1 MPDEVLDGPCG
12 PWPLDTSCCPG
23 WPADPADWSPAQ
35 QAVAEI
41 ATEVLWRLTAGRY
54 GLCEE
59 VLRPCR
65 KGCDEPLPSLAYGGG
80 GLLRP
85 VLDNG
90 RWFNRPC
97 GCGPSG
103 CSCVPLCVIDLPG
116 PVHEVVEVLQ
126 DGSVVDPAGYVLH
139 RTATGGRLVRAGDEC
154 WPECQD
160 LRLPD
165 TEPDTLSVRYLRG
178 LEVPAAGRRAVG
190 QLACEI
196 DKLCSGAAG
205 GCSLPTG
212 TKSVTREGVA
222 YEIVPPGS
230 WPETL
235 QAHMPQV
242 WAWVQLVNPGR
253 VRQFGA
259 VFSLDL
265 PPAPV
270 AARYRPGVPR

>member
-1 MPDEVLDGPCG
+1 MPEVLDGPCG
-12 PWPLDTSCCPG
+12 PWPLDLSCCPG
-23 WPADPADWSPAQ
+23 WSENPAEWSPGQ
-35 QAVAEI
+35 QAAAEI
-41 ATEVLWRLTAGRY
+41 ATDVLWRLTAGRY

-59 VLRPCR
+59 VIRPCR
-65 KGCDEPLPSLAYGGG
+65 DDCTDRAPAAVG

-85 VLDNG
+85 VLDAG
-90 RWFNRPC
+90 RWYNRPC
-97 GCGPSG
+97 GCGPRG
-103 CSCVPLCVIDLPG
+103 CSCEVLCSVTLPG
-116 PVHEVVEVLQ
+116 PVHSVLEVRQ
-126 DGSVVDPAGYVLH
+126 DGTVVDPGGYVLH
-139 RTATGGRLVRAGDEC
+139 RTATGGQLIRTDDGC
-154 WPECQD
+154 WPLCQ
-160 LRLPD
+160 RLSRPD

-178 LEVPAAGRRAVG
+178 LDVPAAGRRAAG

-196 DKLCSGAAG
+196 DKLCSNAAG

-235 QAHMPQV
+235 EAHFPQA
-242 WAWVQLVNPGR
+242 WAWVQLVNPQK
-253 VRQFGA
+253 VRQFAA

-270 AARYRPGVPR
+270 AARYRPEVTS